1 MFEKS
6 RSQVKWNGEI
16 GNIFDNTQG
25 VIQGGVISPLLF
37 NIFLEDLPP
46 YLNNE
51 YGAKI
56 DDIKIDHILQADD
69 LVLISETQSGLQK
82 LIYGLEKFCK
92 RWHLEINTDKTKILI
107 FNKRYVIVPVAS
119 KFFINSAE
127 IEETDSYK
135 YLGIIISNQSNKFA

>member
-1 MFEKS
+1 MIHHKALFYKLLKKKYGGKIFDQIKSMFEKS

-82 LIYGLEKFCK
+82 LIYGLEK
-92 RWHLEINTDKTKILI
+92 
-107 FNKRYVIVPVAS
+107 
-119 KFFINSAE
+119 
-127 IEETDSYK
+127 
-135 YLGIIISNQSNKFA
+135 LG